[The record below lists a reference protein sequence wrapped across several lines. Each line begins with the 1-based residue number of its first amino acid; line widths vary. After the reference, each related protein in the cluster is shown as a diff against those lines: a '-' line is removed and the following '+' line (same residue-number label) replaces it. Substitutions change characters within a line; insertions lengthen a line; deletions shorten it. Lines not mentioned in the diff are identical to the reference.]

1 MAKYIF
7 VMGGVLSSLGKGIAT
22 ATIGLLLKE
31 MGYRVSLQK
40 FDPYL
45 NVDPGTMSPFQHG
58 EVFVTDDGAETDLD
72 LGHYE
77 RFVDVALSRDSSC
90 SAGQVYETVLMN
102 ERKGVYLGKT
112 VQVIPHVSNEIKRRI
127 QKQNDKFDVIITEIG
142 GTVGDI
148 ESLPFLESVRQ
159 LRLELGA
166 KNCLCVLLTYV
177 PYIKTAGELKTKPS
191 QHSAYKLREIG
202 IQPDILLCRS
212 EKQFDDEI
220 YSKIALFTNVQRSNV
235 INAIDVKCV
244 YEVPLVYQKAGLPQI
259 ICDHFGIEYREPG
272 LSSWE
277 KFLHSSTNATKK
289 LTIAVCGKYVKHQDA
304 YKSVEEALQH
314 ASAFHDHK
322 LTVKWVDSE
331 RDFCGEDLDR
341 ELDGVHGILVPGG
354 FGVRGIEG
362 KISIARYARE
372 HNIPFLGICLGL
384 HVAVIEFSRYVCGF
398 ANANSTEFDELNEYP
413 VVHMMEDQQYL
424 ELVGG
429 TMRLGAYPC
438 KLENGS
444 IVHRAYGSDLISE
457 RHRHRYEV
465 NNQYRN
471 DLCEK
476 GLMITGQSPNG
487 LLVEIMELKQ
497 NDFYVGVQ
505 FHPEFKSRPQKP
517 HPLFREFEAAAI
529 EFAEGRITRR

>member
-1 MAKYIF
+1 
-7 VMGGVLSSLGKGIAT
+7 MGGVLSSLGKGIAT

-31 MGYRVSLQK
+31 MGYTVSLQK

-90 SAGQVYETVLMN
+90 SAGQIYETVLLN

-112 VQVIPHVSNEIKRRI
+112 VQVIPHVSNEIKRRM
-127 QKQNDKFDVIITEIG
+127 QKQNDHYDVIITEIG

-159 LRLELGA
+159 LRLELGP

-212 EKQFDDEI
+212 EKQFDDDI
-220 YSKIALFTNVQRSNV
+220 YSKIALFTNVPKTNV

-244 YEVPLVYQKAGLPQI
+244 YEVPLVYLKAGLPQI
-259 ICDHFGIEYREPG
+259 VCDHFGLEYREPR
-272 LSSWE
+272 LDSWE
-277 KFLHSSTNATKK
+277 QFLRASTTATKK
-289 LTIAVCGKYVKHQDA
+289 LSIAVCGKYVKHQDA

-314 ASAFHDHK
+314 AAAYHNHK

-331 RDFCGEDLDR
+331 RDFCSEDLDR

-362 KISIARYARE
+362 KIMIARYARE
-372 HNIPFLGICLGL
+372 HNIPYLGICLGL
-384 HVAVIEFSRYVCGF
+384 HVAVIEFSRHVCGLK
-398 ANANSTEFDELNEYP
+398 NSNSTEFDELIEHP
-413 VVHMMEDQQYL
+413 VVHMMEDQVYQ

-438 KLENGS
+438 KLDKGS
-444 IVHRAYGSDLISE
+444 LVSKAYDSDLISE

-465 NNQYRN
+465 NNRYREQ
-471 DLCEK
+471 LVSK
-476 GLMITGQSPNG
+476 GLKITGISPDG
-487 LLVEIMELKQ
+487 LLVEIMELVE
-497 NDFYVGVQ
+497 NDFYLGVQ
-505 FHPEFKSRPQKP
+505 FHPEFKSRPRRP
-517 HPLFREFEAAAI
+517 HPLFRDFEAAAI
-529 EFAEGRITRR
+529 DFQSGRIKRR